1 MRRLRILLV
10 EDDAVISA
18 LVAEVLAELGHDICG
33 TARTE
38 LEAIDAAARH
48 APDLMIV
55 DAYLKAGSGV
65 SAMNAI
71 LRRTAMPHIFMTGG
85 PRQIIPANATVLYKP
100 FGRIGLTAALD
111 SVARQIAAL
120 GAATA
125 TPRDSGSSRSQPRP
139 RS

>member
-18 LVAEVLAELGHDICG
+18 LVADVLGELGHDVCG

-55 DAYLKAGSGV
+55 DAYLQVGTGV

-85 PRQIIPANATVLYKP
+85 SRQITPPQAAVLYKP
-100 FGRIGLTAALD
+100 FGAA
-111 SVARQIAAL
+111 
-120 GAATA
+120 
-125 TPRDSGSSRSQPRP
+125 
-139 RS
+139 